1 MGLFGT
7 KSKEKA
13 ELKAQAKTMTA
24 QAPVGASGLSF
35 QSEIPCES
43 VFAIEPKPI
52 EVGVKRSKDLKG
64 RLVVHGTVRSGQFKT
79 GETVAI
85 VGSDGIVKAGTT
97 ILDLIP
103 DNGTLDFLTELS
115 ANMHSKEAGLGTDVW
130 MILDVTEGIL
140 ENDLIGKI

>member
-13 ELKAQAKTMTA
+13 ELKAQAKNMTA
-24 QAPVGASGLSF
+24 QAPVGASGISF
-35 QSEIPCES
+35 RSEISCAS

-52 EVGVKRSKDLKG
+52 EVGVKRAQELKG
-64 RLVVHGTVRSGQFKT
+64 RLVVHGTVRGGQFKA

-103 DNGTLDFLTELS
+103 DDGKLDFLTELS
-115 ANMHSKEAGLGTDVW
+115 ANMHSKEAGPGTDVW
-130 MILDVTEGIL
+130 MILDVTDGIL
-140 ENDLIGKI
+140 ENDLIGKV

>member
-24 QAPVGASGLSF
+24 QAPVGASGITF
-35 QSEIPCES
+35 TSEISCES

-52 EVGVKRSKDLKG
+52 EVGVKRSKELKD
-64 RLVVHGTVRSGQFKT
+64 RLVAHGIVRSGQFKA

-103 DNGTLDFLTELS
+103 DNGELDFLTELS
-115 ANMHSKEAGLGTDVW
+115 ANMHSKEAGSGSQVW
-130 MILDVTEGIL
+130 IILDVTEGIH
-140 ENDLIGKI
+140 ENDLVGKV